1 VPAPPVAPTVPATV
15 GSIVSVVEAPWPGG
29 LGSEPGTE
37 TPTPSQQPGSAGAEG
52 PVVVIQP
59 PGSSSSDP
67 SGAPGAGTGSLASQ
81 APAAGAVLTQVRL
94 SHAALPTIPV
104 LQPLVE
110 KITGGAELRE
120 GRVALEIPQLSDNGH
135 SVPLKIM
142 VASPMNERDYV
153 RTIHVLS
160 EKNPR
165 PVIAT
170 YHLNPQC
177 GRAEVSTRV
186 RLNGEQRLLVI
197 AAMSDGSF
205 HAASASVIVT
215 ETACLDAT

>member
-1 VPAPPVAPTVPATV
+1 MMKNLHRRRFIAAC
-15 GSIVSVVEAPWPGG
+15 
-29 LGSEPGTE
+29 
-37 TPTPSQQPGSAGAEG
+37 
-52 PVVVIQP
+52 
-59 PGSSSSDP
+59 
-67 SGAPGAGTGSLASQ
+67 
-81 APAAGAVLTQVRL
+81 AAGAVLTQVRV
-94 SHAALPTIPV
+94 SNAALPTIPV
-104 LQPLVE
+104 LEPLVQ
-110 KITGGAELRE
+110 KITGGAGLRE

-135 SVPLKIM
+135 SVPLKIT
-142 VASPMNERDYV
+142 VSSPMNEREYV

-170 YHLNPQC
+170 YHLNPRC
-177 GRAEVSTRV
+177 GRAEISTRV